1 MVNTPSFLVRQESEK
16 HVEFSLTSPFGAG
29 RPGRVK
35 RKSEKTKKEKA
46 SEGGGDDEDM

>member
-16 HVEFSLTSPFGAG
+16 HIEFALSSPFGAG

-35 RKSEKTKKEKA
+35 RKSEKAKKESGA
-46 SEGGGDDEDM
+46 AGGGDDEDM